1 MYETKADVAN
11 VAEDLLNTANEVSD
25 ETGLQ
30 ICNFK
35 NVLKINMKYNMYS
48 TIVSLL

>member
-30 ICNFK
+30 SCNFTS
-35 NVLKINMKYNMYS
+35 NWKIS
-48 TIVSLL
+48 VT